1 MDDSDEGEIFTV
13 VVEGGTRDCQ
23 GFAGYAAPLRCDE
36 LKSTPP
42 LVTQQS
48 AKFKIIIMPRLGE
61 PSATNRSWV
70 VICITWGMSVC
81 LSH

>member
-1 MDDSDEGEIFTV
+1 MYRGIGYGRGVLDDSEAEIFTV

-48 AKFKIIIMPRLGE
+48 ANSK
-61 PSATNRSWV
+61 
-70 VICITWGMSVC
+70 
-81 LSH
+81 